1 MFCIKRAIGVA
12 LATHNLNHTDL
23 SKISGISNTTISQLK
38 NEGNPTLQ
46 TMQKLSGAFGVTLG
60 AFIGYG
66 ENGQ

>member
-12 LATHNLNHTDL
+12 LANHALNHADL
-23 SKISGISNTTISQLK
+23 SKISGISNTTISQIK
-38 NEGNPTLQ
+38 NSGNPTLQ
-46 TMQKLSGAFGVTLG
+46 TMQKLSGGLGITLG